1 MSDTPEQRPA
11 RPSRTG
17 QAPATAPSGTVGEG
31 AGKPAPGARSKA
43 AAASTPPASSASS
56 APSRS
61 SSSGPAGSAGPSVP
75 EPPAS
80 ANPGTPANPEASQE
94 PSLDEQIAAYQ
105 REFRDL
111 DPQVEQVVSALG
123 RLNRR
128 MNVAYGRQVA
138 ALGISNAEWEVLKTL
153 VLSGAPYRL
162 GPGDLAKRLGL
173 TPAAMT
179 HRIDR
184 MATEGLVTRDRDES
198 NRVRVIVEL
207 TDEGRAKWL
216 EAMRMATDFEEELL
230 QDLSGEERG
239 VLGEMLIRLLRR
251 VEQAQ
256 PDAGGRLT
264 DLDQGPGRAGIENV
278 NSEG

>member
-1 MSDTPEQRPA
+1 MPDTPE
-11 RPSRTG
+11 S
-17 QAPATAPSGTVGEG
+17 
-31 AGKPAPGARSKA
+31 PG
-43 AAASTPPASSASS
+43 PH
-56 APSRS
+56 
-61 SSSGPAGSAGPSVP
+61 
-75 EPPAS
+75 
-80 ANPGTPANPEASQE
+80 E

-111 DPQVEQVVSALG
+111 DPQVEKVVSALG

-153 VLSGAPYRL
+153 VVSGTPYRL
-162 GPGDLAKRLGL
+162 GPGELAKRLGL

-184 MATEGLVTRDRDES
+184 MAGEGLVTRDRDEN

-207 TDEGRAKWL
+207 TDEGRTKWL
-216 EAMRMATDFEEELL
+216 EAMQMASSFEEDLL
-230 QDLSGEERG
+230 QDLAPEERVG
-239 VLGEMLIRLLRR
+239 LGEMLTRLLRR
-251 VEQAQ
+251 VEDAQ

-264 DLDQGPGRAGIENV
+264 DLD
-278 NSEG
+278 